1 MIANQR
7 ELHVCCGT
15 EQVPYDLS
23 ICIERRLVGI
33 ENQSG
38 RQR

>member
-15 EQVPYDLS
+15 EQVPCDLS
-23 ICIERRLVGI
+23 ICIERRLVAI
-33 ENQSG
+33 ASHSG
-38 RQR
+38 S